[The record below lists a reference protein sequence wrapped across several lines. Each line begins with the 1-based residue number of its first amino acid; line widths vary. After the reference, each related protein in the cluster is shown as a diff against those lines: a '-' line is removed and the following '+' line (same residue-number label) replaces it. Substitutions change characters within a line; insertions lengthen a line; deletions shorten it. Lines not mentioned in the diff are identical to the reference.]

1 MLSEIHPQWVEEAES
16 VSVPPH
22 TPRRKR
28 ARIAVVIA
36 ACFCLLVS
44 SVAALAAS
52 EAGTKLLAFFTDH
65 RETGSDLVESGYDL
79 GVSVECFPID
89 AFSSQLQNVGAEI
102 VQQIRNHSVYS
113 SASPD
118 CWNTD
123 FETRAEA
130 CAFIGLDL
138 LKQPDFPLTAGETK
152 LSILGNATGEI
163 ESIHLETAAR
173 DGDVR
178 LQFFTGIYTE
188 YHNEDF
194 TILTRSTEHLEWHE
208 SFYTTRSGVSCHV
221 IESSP
226 MESGYAGT
234 DAYLTVDG
242 ILYQLHLAYRAEDAQ
257 RAEELLHSWA
267 DCF

>member
-16 VSVPPH
+16 VSVQPQ

-44 SVAALAAS
+44 SVAAFAAS
-52 EAGTKLLAFFTDH
+52 ETGTKLLAFFTDH
-65 RETGSDLVESGYDL
+65 RENGSDLVESGYDL
-79 GVSVECFPID
+79 SVSVEQFPLD
-89 AFSSQLQNVGAEI
+89 AFSSQLQKVGTEI
-102 VQQIRNHSVYS
+102 VQQFQNHSIYS

-130 CAFIGLDL
+130 CAFIGLDR
-138 LKQPDFPLTAGETK
+138 LKQIDFALTSGETK
-152 LSILGNATGEI
+152 LIVLGNAAGEI
-163 ESIHLETAAR
+163 ESLHLETAAR

-178 LQFFTGIYTE
+178 LQFFTEIYTD
-188 YHNEDF
+188 HHSGDF
-194 TILTRSTEHLEWHE
+194 TLLTRSTEHLEWSE
-208 SFYTTRSGVSCHV
+208 SFYTTRSGISCHI
-221 IESSP
+221 IELSP

-267 DCF
+267 DRF